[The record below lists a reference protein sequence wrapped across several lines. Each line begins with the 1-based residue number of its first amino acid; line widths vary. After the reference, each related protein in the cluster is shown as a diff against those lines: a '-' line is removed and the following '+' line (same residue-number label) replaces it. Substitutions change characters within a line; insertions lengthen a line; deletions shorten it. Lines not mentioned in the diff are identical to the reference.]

1 MLRFCLRRTAL
12 AIPTLFAVATLV
24 FLVIRVL
31 PGDPAQAIL
40 GEYATA
46 QSVARLREQM
56 GLNRPL
62 VVQYLDFMGGLA
74 RGDLGRSLMNNKP
87 VTEQILA
94 AFPYTLDLTL
104 AGIGLGLLM
113 GVPTGIVTALK
124 RNALPDYVGRVLSL
138 VGLSIPSFYLGILL
152 LIAFSLKLNW
162 FPMVGAGEPG
172 DLVGQLHHLCLP
184 ALSLGL
190 LLAAYLTRVTR
201 SSVLEILREDFVRT
215 ARAKGLREHLVVYK
229 HAVRNALIPIVTVI
243 GIYVG
248 LLLGGSVLVEVV
260 FSRPGLGKLLVGS
273 MTTRDYV
280 TVQSTLVVFAG
291 VIVLVNLVVDL
302 LYGFIDP
309 RVRYD

>member
-1 MLRFCLRRTAL
+1 MLRFCVRRTLL
-12 AIPTLFAVATLV
+12 AVPTLLAVATLV

-31 PGDPAQAIL
+31 PGDPAQAML

-46 QSVARLREQM
+46 QAVVRLREQM
-56 GLNRPL
+56 GLDRPL
-62 VVQYLDFMGGLA
+62 IVQYFEFVIAIA
-74 RGDLGRSLMNNKP
+74 RGDLGRSLINNKP
-87 VTEQILA
+87 IAEQIVA
-94 AFPYTLDLTL
+94 AFPYTLQLTL
-104 AGIGLGLLM
+104 AGIGLGILM
-113 GVPTGIVTALK
+113 GVPTGTLTALK
-124 RNALPDYVGRVLSL
+124 RNAMPDYVGRVLSL
-138 VGLSIPSFYLGILL
+138 IGLSIPSFYLGILL
-152 LIAFSLKLNW
+152 LILFSLKLNW

-172 DLVGQLHHLCLP
+172 DLVDQLHHLFLP

-201 SSVLEILREDFVRT
+201 SSVLEVLREDYVRT
-215 ARAKGLREHLVVYK
+215 ARAKGVRERLVVYK

-273 MTTRDYV
+273 MTMRDYV

-291 VIVLVNLVVDL
+291 VIVVVNLAVDL
-302 LYGFIDP
+302 LYGLIDP